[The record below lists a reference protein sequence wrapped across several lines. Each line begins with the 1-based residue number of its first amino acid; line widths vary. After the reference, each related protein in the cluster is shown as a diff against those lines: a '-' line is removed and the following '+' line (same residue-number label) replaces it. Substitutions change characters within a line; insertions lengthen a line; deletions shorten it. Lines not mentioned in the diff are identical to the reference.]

1 MAELFATIMLQ
12 VSSILL
18 SNEDTCAY
26 RRVYLF
32 NFLKKEMDWLPK
44 RLQANYKKKKVLFV
58 STWERNSFSGADTN
72 TFTVVWP

>member
-32 NFLKKEMDWLPK
+32 NFLKKEMD
-44 RLQANYKKKKVLFV
+44 
-58 STWERNSFSGADTN
+58 
-72 TFTVVWP
+72 

>member
-32 NFLKKEMDWLPK
+32 NFLKKEMTAKAYRLIIKK
-44 RLQANYKKKKVLFV
+44 RNP
-58 STWERNSFSGADTN
+58 FSGAVTN
-72 TFTVVWP
+72 TFTVV

>member
-32 NFLKKEMDWLPK
+32 NFLKKEMTAKAYRLIIKK
-44 RLQANYKKKKVLFV
+44 REILFLVLLQIL
-58 STWERNSFSGADTN
+58 SL
-72 TFTVVWP
+72 

>member
-32 NFLKKEMDWLPK
+32 NFLKKRNGLTAK
-44 RLQANYKKKKVLFV
+44 AYRLIIK
-58 STWERNSFSGADTN
+58 N
-72 TFTVVWP
+72 TFYLFQLEREILFLVLIQMLSL